1 MLNLQNAERI
11 FAYELVVVVLLKKT
25 KIVLSLEEYSKNQ
38 SIFFTEY
45 SEIKSIGSQD
55 LLVAAW
61 PN

>member
-11 FAYELVVVVLLKKT
+11 FAYELVLVVLLKKT
-25 KIVLSLEEYSKNQ
+25 RIVLSLEEYSQNQ
-38 SIFFTEY
+38 SIFPTEY